1 MRAILRIA
9 KTELQQMFYSPIA
22 WMLLLFLVI
31 ATAVSFANSIQG
43 FVQES
48 ALSGRTY
55 WISERLF
62 VTGGGIRAGLWF
74 KIVGY
79 LYLLVPLLT
88 MGVFSQ
94 ELSSGSIK
102 LLYSSPISNAHIVL
116 GKFLSMVAFALVV
129 VLLMVVYMVV
139 AGCLVENF
147 EWKWAL
153 TGILGVFF
161 LMCTYMAVGLFMS
174 SLTRYQVIS
183 AVGTFLVLYA
193 LNWVS
198 GLWQQYDL
206 VREITYWLG
215 LRDRAGSFI
224 YGIVGSEDLIY
235 FPVVIAMFLTWTII
249 RLHAIRQKER
259 FAVTLWKNIGVIAI
273 VCVIAVVS
281 SRPALMKYYDATSIK
296 KNTLTKVSQD
306 IIDKVEGGLTITSY
320 VNVLDPGYGSYA
332 YPGFIMKNREAFK
345 QFTRFKPET
354 KLEVVYYYAL
364 PDIANPTP
372 EMDKMAWQQAR
383 KLCEVYEIDSTM
395 LLSRQEVDKL
405 TDVKS
410 ERYRFMREAVR
421 ENGQREWI
429 RPYQNERFMEDVTSI
444 AMLRMVEKSPVVGYV
459 TGQRERSMYGDFP
472 YDMGYLMT
480 MKSMPSA
487 MCNIGFDVRE
497 VTLDER
503 ISDDVKI
510 LWLSDPR
517 DAFTPEEED
526 VLREYIDRGGN
537 LVFMGE
543 YLHRDVQ
550 NQFLNKYF
558 GVELTPLIVGPD
570 VRFKGTLP
578 RMDLI
583 AAMPTEIA
591 KKKMRQIKG
600 TYTIAHEGA
609 AGVEQV
615 ADRGFEMFP
624 VVACDTMSTYWT
636 EVETTDFVDD
646 TAKFN
651 PQAGEIS
658 KFFNTVVGLER
669 EHNGR
674 TQKIMVSGD
683 MNCLTNGEF
692 TITRSVAASNGLLML
707 GCANWMTDGK
717 LPLDMR
723 RPEFTD
729 RVIHLDMGGF
739 SYLQFFIL
747 WFLPIAVAGLGVF
760 LYFKRRGR

>member
-1 MRAILRIA
+1 MKANKCIFGWVAALALLGACREDDRGHGKTGEVTTYKVAVVMPAAGQEHWERVADWALENIREAQEGLPQAVRLELEWKDEAAADWEDYLQRVAKDGTYAAVVGPYSSAKAYAAAEILGESG
-9 KTELQQMFYSPIA
+9 KPLVLPIA
-22 WMLLLFLVI
+22 TSTEFQRVFAGAGNVWNLVQSDI
-31 ATAVSFANSIQG
+31 TQCEI
-43 FVQES
+43 
-48 ALSGRTY
+48 
-55 WISERLF
+55 
-62 VTGGGIRAGLWF
+62 
-74 KIVGY
+74 
-79 LYLLVPLLT
+79 LLT
-88 MGVFSQ
+88 QAVLSEYSEVCLLTSDDDYGRSFSDW
-94 ELSSGSIK
+94 
-102 LLYSSPISNAHIVL
+102 
-116 GKFLSMVAFALVV
+116 FA
-129 VLLMVVYMVV
+129 YQ
-139 AGCLVENF
+139 AVE
-147 EWKWAL
+147 
-153 TGILGVFF
+153 
-161 LMCTYMAVGLFMS
+161 
-174 SLTRYQVIS
+174 
-183 AVGTFLVLYA
+183 
-193 LNWVS
+193 
-198 GLWQQYDL
+198 
-206 VREITYWLG
+206 LG
-215 LRDRAGSFI
+215 LQVGEVFI
-224 YGIVGSEDLIY
+224 YRSEAEL
-235 FPVVIAMFLTWTII
+235 
-249 RLHAIRQKER
+249 
-259 FAVTLWKNIGVIAI
+259 
-273 VCVIAVVS
+273 
-281 SRPALMKYYDATSIK
+281 
-296 KNTLTKVSQD
+296 
-306 IIDKVEGGLTITSY
+306 
-320 VNVLDPGYGSYA
+320 
-332 YPGFIMKNREAFK
+332 
-345 QFTRFKPET
+345 
-354 KLEVVYYYAL
+354 
-364 PDIANPTP
+364 
-372 EMDKMAWQQAR
+372 
-383 KLCEVYEIDSTM
+383 
-395 LLSRQEVDKL
+395 
-405 TDVKS
+405 
-410 ERYRFMREAVR
+410 REAVR

-472 YDMGYLMT
+472 YDMGFLMSS
-480 MKSMPSA
+480 KASPSA

>member
-1 MRAILRIA
+1 
-9 KTELQQMFYSPIA
+9 MFYSPIA
-22 WMLLLFLVI
+22 WLLLLFLVI
-31 ATAVSFANSIQG
+31 TTAVAFVGSIQG

-62 VTGGGIRAGLWF
+62 VSGGGIRAGLWF

-102 LLYSSPISNAHIVL
+102 LLYSSPISNTHIVL
-116 GKFLSMVAFALVV
+116 GKFLAMAVFALVV
-129 VLLMVVYMVV
+129 VMLMLVYTVI
-139 AGCLVENF
+139 AGSLVENF
-147 EWKWAL
+147 EWKWVL
-153 TGILGVFF
+153 CGILGVFL

-174 SLTRYQVIS
+174 SLTRYQVIA
-183 AVGTFLVLYA
+183 AVGTFIVLYL

-224 YGIVGSEDLIY
+224 MGIVGSEDLIY
-235 FPVVIAMFLTWTII
+235 FPVIIAMFLSWTII

-259 FAVTLWKNIGVIAI
+259 PVVTLWKNVGVIAI
-273 VCVIAVVS
+273 VCVVAVVS

-306 IIDKVEGGLTITSY
+306 IIARVDGGLTITSY
-320 VNVLDPGYGSYA
+320 VNVLDPSYGSYA
-332 YPGFIMKNREAFK
+332 YPGFIMKNREEFK

-354 KLEVVYYYAL
+354 KLKVVYYYAI
-364 PDIANPTP
+364 PGYSEQTP
-372 EMDKMAWQQAR
+372 EMDAVAWREAR
-383 KLCEVYEIDSTM
+383 KLCEYYEIDSTM
-395 LLSRQEVDKL
+395 LLTRQEVDQMA
-405 TDVKS
+405 DVKS
-410 ERYRFMREAVR
+410 EGYRFMREAVR

-429 RPYQNERFMEDVTSI
+429 RPYRAERFMEDVTSI
-444 AMLRMVEKSPVVGYV
+444 AMKRMVDKFPIVGYV

-472 YDMGYLMT
+472 YDMGFLMSS
-480 MKSMPSA
+480 KASPSA

-497 VTLDER
+497 VTLDQR
-503 ISDDVKI
+503 IPDDITI

-517 DAFTPEEED
+517 DAFTPEQET
-526 VLREYIDRGGN
+526 VLQEYIDRGGN

-543 YLHRDVQ
+543 HLHRDVQ
-550 NQFLNKYF
+550 NPFLEKYF
-558 GVELTPLIVGPD
+558 GLELTPLIVGPD
-570 VRFKGTLP
+570 VRFKGNLP

-583 AAMPTEIA
+583 AAMPNPIGEE
-591 KKKMRQIKG
+591 KMWQLKQ
-600 TYTIAHEGA
+600 TYTICHEGA

-615 ADRGFEMFP
+615 AERGFDVFP
-624 VVACDTMSTYWT
+624 VVTCDTMGTYWT
-636 EVETTDFVDD
+636 ELETTDFVDD
-646 TAKFN
+646 TARYN

-658 KFFNTVVGLER
+658 KLFNTVVGLER
-669 EHNGR
+669 ERNGH
-674 TQKIMVSGD
+674 TQKVMVMGD
-683 MNCLTNGEF
+683 MNCLSNNEF
-692 TITRSVAASNGLLML
+692 IVTRGVGASNGLLLL

-717 LPLDMR
+717 IPLDMR
-723 RPEFTD
+723 RPEFSD

-739 SYLQFFIL
+739 AYLRFFVL
-747 WFLPIAVAGLGVF
+747 WFLPIAVAGLGLF
-760 LYFKRRGR
+760 MYFRRRGR